1 MNRREFL
8 FRGTVAAS
16 TLLIAPRFTPAQASA
31 SRAKVIVIGGGLAGL
46 VAAYEL
52 NKQRYDVTLLEA
64 QERPG
69 GRVLTFRD
77 FGDGV
82 YADAGAARIPNDHDL
97 THKYVREFGLPL
109 IPFYPRDGKFMRLAN
124 GTVEQTDW
132 DKFREATRFA
142 MGLGDADHWQKIKGG
157 NDLLPK
163 AFADRLKEKIRFGAP
178 VVKIS
183 PGPNGVAVTIRE
195 RDKLQIIDGDL
206 LVSAIPFTM
215 LAKIEIS
222 PALSTSKMEA
232 FRNAR
237 MESASRVFIETK
249 RRFWLDKG
257 VNGFAF
263 GDDFAEIWNSTFGE
277 PGTHGIL
284 QSYIRGEYSRNMTA
298 MPERDRISSTAAKFR
313 KFFPELEANFVL
325 GRTKCWSEDP
335 WVLGAWGGY
344 SGSFGPIREGNVFFA
359 GEHLSSHGS
368 WMQGALESGL
378 TVVNEITRARA
389 TAAAA

>member
-1 MNRREFL
+1 
-8 FRGTVAAS
+8 
-16 TLLIAPRFTPAQASA
+16 
-31 SRAKVIVIGGGLAGL
+31 
-46 VAAYEL
+46 
-52 NKQRYDVTLLEA
+52 
-64 QERPG
+64 
-69 GRVLTFRD
+69 
-77 FGDGV
+77 
-82 YADAGAARIPNDHDL
+82 
-97 THKYVREFGLPL
+97 
-109 IPFYPRDGKFMRLAN
+109 
-124 GTVEQTDW
+124 
-132 DKFREATRFA
+132 
-142 MGLGDADHWQKIKGG
+142 
-157 NDLLPK
+157 
-163 AFADRLKEKIRFGAP
+163 
-178 VVKIS
+178 VKIS
-183 PGPNGVAVTIRE
+183 PGPDRVAVTFRE
-195 RDKLQIIDGDL
+195 RDKLQTIDGDL

-222 PALSTSKMEA
+222 PALSAPKMEA

-257 VNGFAF
+257 LNGFAF
-263 GDDFAEIWNSTFGE
+263 GDDFAEIWNSTLGE

-298 MPERDRISSTAAKFR
+298 MSERDRISSTAAKFR

-344 SGSFGPIREGNVFFA
+344 SGSFGPIRERNVFFA

-378 TVVNEITRARA
+378 RVVNEINTARRAIPA
-389 TAAAA
+389 